1 MSDAVTDVD
10 YVVTALPRT
19 QDVEEVLHMDG
30 GIFQSA
36 SKGTVV
42 CDTSTISPIA
52 SKEFHAAAKKHGLL
66 FCDSPMSGG
75 IMGAHA
81 GTLTF
86 MVGAET
92 DEEFERC
99 RPVLEGM
106 GKKCFNCGGPGNG
119 EIAKICNNLILGIQM
134 VAVSEGFALGTKLG
148 IDAKKMQEI
157 FSVSTSKCWATDAA
171 NPVPGTVDTSPASN
185 GYQGGFGA
193 GLIRKDLTLGL
204 ECADE
209 VGVKTEFA
217 KNAMEYFLAL
227 EKAGHGSKD
236 FGIVFQYILKDLD
249 AKQV

>member
-1 MSDAVTDVD
+1 MTDVD

-19 QDVEEVLHMDG
+19 QDVDEVLNMDG
-30 GIFQSA
+30 GIFETA
-36 SKGTVV
+36 RKGTVI

-52 SKEFHAAAKKHGLL
+52 SKEFHAAAKKLGLL
-66 FCDSPMSGG
+66 YCDSPMSGG
-75 IMGAHA
+75 VAGAKA

-86 MVGAET
+86 MVGADN

-106 GKKCFNCGGPGNG
+106 GKKSFNCGGAGNG

-134 VAVSEGFALGTKLG
+134 VAVSEGFALGTQLG
-148 IDAKKMQEI
+148 IDPKKMHEI
-157 FSVSTSKCWATDAA
+157 FSVSTSNCWAQHTA
-171 NPVPGTVDTSPASN
+171 NPVPGTIETSPSSN

-193 GLIRKDLTLGL
+193 GLIRKDLTLSL

-209 VGVKTEFA
+209 VGVKTDFA

-227 EKAGHGSKD
+227 EKAGHGGKD
-236 FGIVFQYILKDLD
+236 FGIVYQYILKNLD

>member
-1 MSDAVTDVD
+1 MD

-19 QDVEEVLHMDG
+19 QDVENVLTMEG
-30 GIFQSA
+30 GIFETA
-36 SKGTVV
+36 SKGTVI

-52 SKEFHAAAKKHGLL
+52 AKEFHETAKKHELL
-66 FCDSPMSGG
+66 FCDTPMSGG
-75 IMGAHA
+75 IMGAQN

-86 MVGAET
+86 MVGADN
-92 DEEFERC
+92 DEQFEKC
-99 RPVLEGM
+99 KVVLQGM
-106 GKKCFNCGGPGNG
+106 GQKFFNCGGPGNG

-148 IDAKKMQEI
+148 IDPKKMQEI
-157 FSVSTSKCWATDAA
+157 FSVSTSKCWCTDAT
-171 NPVPGTVDTSPASN
+171 NPVPGVVETSPASR

-209 VGVKTEFA
+209 VGVDTEFA
-217 KNAMEYFLAL
+217 KNAMEYFLAI

-236 FGIVFQYILKDLD
+236 FGVVY
-249 AKQV
+249 

>member
-1 MSDAVTDVD
+1 MANVD

-19 QDVEEVLHMDG
+19 QDVEKVLTMDG
-30 GIFQSA
+30 GIFESA

-42 CDTSTISPIA
+42 CDTSTISPLA
-52 SKEFHAAAKKHGLL
+52 SKEFHKNAKKYDLL
-66 FCDSPMSGG
+66 FCDTPMSGG
-75 IMGAHA
+75 IMGAQA

-86 MVGAET
+86 MVGAAT
-92 DEEFERC
+92 DEEFEKC
-99 RPVLEGM
+99 KVVLDGM
-106 GKKCFNCGGPGNG
+106 GKKSFNCGGPGNG

-134 VAVSEGFALGTKLG
+134 VAVCEGFALGTKLG

-157 FSVSTSKCWATDAA
+157 FTVSTSKCWCTDAA
-171 NPVPGTVDTSPASN
+171 NPVPGAFVPSPATN

-217 KNAMEYFLAL
+217 KNAMEYFLAV
-227 EKAGHGSKD
+227 EKAGHGGKD
-236 FGIVFQYILKDLD
+236 FGIVYQYILKDLE
-249 AKQV
+249 AKNI